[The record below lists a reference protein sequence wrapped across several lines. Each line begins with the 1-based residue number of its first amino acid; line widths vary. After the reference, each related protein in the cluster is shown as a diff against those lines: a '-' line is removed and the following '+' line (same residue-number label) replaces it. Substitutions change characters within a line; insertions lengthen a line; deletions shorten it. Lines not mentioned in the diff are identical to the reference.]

1 MKNESHKTA
10 IYRDRWT
17 KPGRWL
23 YEHFFQKDNITL
35 GSMLDFG
42 AGKSI
47 DSECWTEKTGAIAQ
61 AYDQFEQPQFPGR
74 GSRPDRQFELV
85 TVIFVL
91 NVVETDQERI
101 EILNDAMHY
110 VMPDGYIFIATRSK
124 KEIER
129 ARIRS
134 EKKGNNWKELSPG
147 AWVSDPRKNTIQ
159 CGVDDQDIQS
169 LILKKSDYRHFT
181 YKELNEHPGSEIGC
195 ALFQNT
201 RT

>member
-10 IYRDRWT
+10 IPRKEWS

-23 YEHFFQKDNITL
+23 CEHFFQKDNITL

-47 DSECWTEKTGAIAQ
+47 DSECWKKEAEVLNAQ
-61 AYDQFEQPQFPGR
+61 AYDKHEQSGFPGR
-74 GSRPDRQFELV
+74 GNRPDGQKFELV

-91 NVVETDQERI
+91 NVVETDQDRI
-101 EILNDAMHY
+101 KILNDAMQY
-110 VMPDGYIFIATRSK
+110 VKPDGYIFIATRSK
-124 KEIER
+124 KDI
-129 ARIRS
+129 ANAV
-134 EKKGNNWKELSPG
+134 KKGKNWPKLPSG
-147 AWVSDPRKNTIQ
+147 AYVSDPRKKTIQ

>member
-47 DSECWTEKTGAIAQ
+47 DSKYWLEKTGAIAQ
-61 AYDQFEQPQFPGR
+61 AYDKFEQPQFPGR
-74 GSRPDRQFELV
+74 GSRPDRKFELV

-91 NVVETDQERI
+91 NVVETDEERI
-101 EILNDAMHY
+101 AILNDAMHY

-124 KEIER
+124 KDI
-129 ARIRS
+129 ANAV
-134 EKKGNNWKELSPG
+134 KKGKNWTKLPFG
-147 AWVSDPRKNTIQ
+147 AYVSDPRKKTIQ

>member
-47 DSECWTEKTGAIAQ
+47 DSERWKKEAEVLDAQ
-61 AYDQFEQPQFPGR
+61 AYDKHEQSGFEGR
-74 GSRPDRQFELV
+74 GTKPDRKFELV

-91 NVVETDQERI
+91 NVVETDQDRI
-101 EILNDAMHY
+101 KILNDAMQY
-110 VMPDGYIFIATRSK
+110 VKPDGYIFIATRSK

-129 ARIRS
+129 ARVRS
-134 EKKGNNWKELSPG
+134 EKKGNKWKELQSG
-147 AWVSDPRKNTIQ
+147 VYVSDPRKKTIQ

-169 LILKKSDYRHFT
+169 LIDSSDYRHFT
-181 YKELNEHPGSEIGC
+181 PIELNKHPGPEIGC
-195 ALFQNT
+195 ALFQNI
-201 RT
+201 

>member
-1 MKNESHKTA
+1 MINNSHNTA
-10 IYRDRWT
+10 ITRKEWSV
-17 KPGRWL
+17 PGRWL
-23 YEHFFQKDNITL
+23 YENFFKKDNITL

-47 DSECWTEKTGAIAQ
+47 DSECWKKEAEVLDAQ
-61 AYDQFEQPQFPGR
+61 AYDKHEQSGFPGR
-74 GSRPDRQFELV
+74 GNRPDGQKFELV

-91 NVVETDQERI
+91 NVVETDQDRI
-101 EILNDAMHY
+101 KILNDAMQY
-110 VMPDGYIFIATRSK
+110 VKPDGYIFIATRSK
-124 KEIER
+124 KDI
-129 ARIRS
+129 ANAV
-134 EKKGNNWKELSPG
+134 KKGKNWTKLPSG
-147 AWVSDPRKNTIQ
+147 AYVSDPRKKTIQ

>member
-10 IYRDRWT
+10 ITRKKWS

-23 YEHFFQKDNITL
+23 YKEFFKKNKIPL

-47 DSECWTEKTGAIAQ
+47 DSECWKKETGAIAR
-61 AYDQFEQPQFPGR
+61 AYDEHEQPKFPGR
-74 GSRPDRQFELV
+74 GNRPDGQKFELV

-91 NVVETDQERI
+91 NVVETDQDRI
-101 EILNDAMHY
+101 KILNDAMQY
-110 VMPDGYIFIATRSK
+110 VKPDGYIFIATRSK
-124 KEIER
+124 KDIANAVKR
-129 ARIRS
+129 
-134 EKKGNNWKELSPG
+134 GNNWKEISPG

-169 LILKKSDYRHFT
+169 LILKSDYSHFT
-181 YKELNEHPGSEIGC
+181 YIELNEHPGSEFGC
-195 ALFQNT
+195 ALFKNT
-201 RT
+201 

>member
-1 MKNESHKTA
+1 MINNSYNTA
-10 IYRDRWT
+10 ISRKTWSV
-17 KPGRWL
+17 PGRWL
-23 YEHFFQKDNITL
+23 YEEFFKKNKIPL

-42 AGKSI
+42 AGRSK
-47 DSECWTEKTGAIAQ
+47 DSEYWSKATGADAQ
-61 AYDQFEQPQFPGR
+61 AYDKFYQP
-74 GSRPDRQFELV
+74 SRPDRKFELV

-91 NVVETDQERI
+91 NVVETDEERI
-101 EILNDAMHY
+101 VILNDAMQY

-124 KEIER
+124 KDI
-129 ARIRS
+129 ANAV
-134 EKKGNNWKELSPG
+134 KKGKNWTKLPSG
-147 AWVSDPRKNTIQ
+147 AYVSNPKKHTIQ

-169 LILKKSDYRHFT
+169 LISKSDYSHFT

>member
-10 IYRDRWT
+10 ITRKKWS

-23 YEHFFQKDNITL
+23 YEEFFKKNKIPL

-42 AGKSI
+42 AGRSI
-47 DSECWTEKTGAIAQ
+47 DSEYWSKATGADAK
-61 AYDQFEQPQFPGR
+61 AYDKHEHPGFTRR
-74 GSRPDRQFELV
+74 GIRPDRKFKLV

-91 NVVETDQERI
+91 NVVETDEERI
-101 EILNDAMHY
+101 AILNDAMHY

-124 KEIER
+124 KDI
-129 ARIRS
+129 ANAV
-134 EKKGNNWKELSPG
+134 KKGKNWTKLPSG
-147 AWVSDPRKNTIQ
+147 AYVSDPRKKTIQ

>member
-1 MKNESHKTA
+1 MTNESHKTA

-47 DSECWTEKTGAIAQ
+47 DSECWKKETGCNEQ
-61 AYDQFEQPQFPGR
+61 AYDEYEQPGFPGR
-74 GSRPDRQFELV
+74 GIRPDRQFELV

-169 LILKKSDYRHFT
+169 LILKSDYSHFT
-181 YKELNEHPGSEIGC
+181 YKELNKRPSAGFAG

-201 RT
+201 

>member
-47 DSECWTEKTGAIAQ
+47 DSECWKKEAGCNEQ
-61 AYDQFEQPQFPGR
+61 AYDEYEQPGFPGR
-74 GSRPDRQFELV
+74 GIRPDRKFELV

-124 KEIER
+124 KDIANAVKR
-129 ARIRS
+129 
-134 EKKGNNWKELSPG
+134 GNNWKEISSG

-169 LILKKSDYRHFT
+169 LISKSDYSHFT

-195 ALFQNT
+195 ALFLNT

>member
-1 MKNESHKTA
+1 MINESHKTA
-10 IYRDRWT
+10 ITRKKWS

-23 YEHFFQKDNITL
+23 YEYFFKKDNITL

-47 DSECWTEKTGAIAQ
+47 DSECWKKEAEVLDAQ
-61 AYDQFEQPQFPGR
+61 AYDKHEQSGFEGR
-74 GSRPDRQFELV
+74 GTKPDRKFELV

-91 NVVETDQERI
+91 NVVETDEERI
-101 EILNDAMHY
+101 AILNDAMHY

-124 KEIER
+124 KDI
-129 ARIRS
+129 ANAV
-134 EKKGNNWKELSPG
+134 KKGKNWTKLPSG
-147 AWVSDPRKNTIQ
+147 AYVSDPRKKTIQ

-201 RT
+201 

>member
-23 YEHFFQKDNITL
+23 YEHFFKDNIAL
-35 GSMLDFG
+35 DSMLDFG

-47 DSECWTEKTGAIAQ
+47 DEKFWTKEAGIDTAK
-61 AYDQFEQPQFPGR
+61 AYDIHEQPGFPGR
-74 GSRPDRQFELV
+74 GIRPDRQFELV

-91 NVVETDQERI
+91 NVVETDEERI
-101 EILNDAMHY
+101 AILNDAMHY

-124 KEIER
+124 KDI
-129 ARIRS
+129 ANAV
-134 EKKGNNWKELSPG
+134 KKGKNWTKLPSG
-147 AWVSDPRKNTIQ
+147 AYVSGPKKHTIQ

-169 LILKKSDYRHFT
+169 LIDSSDYRHFT
-181 YKELNEHPGSEIGC
+181 LIELNKHPGREIGC

-201 RT
+201 

>member
-1 MKNESHKTA
+1 MTNESHKTA

-91 NVVETDQERI
+91 NVVETDQKRI
-101 EILNDAMHY
+101 EILNDAMKY

-124 KEIER
+124 KDI
-129 ARIRS
+129 ANAV
-134 EKKGNNWKELSPG
+134 KKGKNWTKLPSG
-147 AWVSDPRKNTIQ
+147 AYVSDPRKNTIQ
-159 CGVDDQDIQS
+159 CGVDDQDIQN
-169 LILKKSDYRHFT
+169 LILKSDYSHI
-181 YKELNEHPGSEIGC
+181 ELNKHPGSEIGC

>member
-10 IYRDRWT
+10 ITRKKWS

-23 YEHFFQKDNITL
+23 YKEFFKKNKIPL

-47 DSECWTEKTGAIAQ
+47 DSECWKKETGCNEQ
-61 AYDQFEQPQFPGR
+61 AYDEYEQPGFPGR
-74 GSRPDRQFELV
+74 GIRPDRQFELV

-91 NVVETDQERI
+91 NVVETDEERI
-101 EILNDAMHY
+101 AILNDAMHY

-124 KEIER
+124 KDI
-129 ARIRS
+129 ANAV
-134 EKKGNNWKELSPG
+134 KKGKNWTKLPSG
-147 AWVSDPRKNTIQ
+147 AYVSDPRKKTIQ